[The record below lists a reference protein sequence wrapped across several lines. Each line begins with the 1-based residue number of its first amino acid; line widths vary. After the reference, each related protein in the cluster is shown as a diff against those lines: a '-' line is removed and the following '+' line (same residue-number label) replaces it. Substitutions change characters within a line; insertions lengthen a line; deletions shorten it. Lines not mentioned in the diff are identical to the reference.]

1 MKTMIN
7 HFAPEHKT
15 DLIST
20 HFGNLE
26 GSDEIKIVDFLE
38 ETENGQFVISMY
50 SPLFSG
56 NKLKVFV
63 RGNKLVLFI
72 TEVVESSQSTTLYV
86 SDWQNYYPQSY
97 TRMRNVSFFLP
108 GDNFFLLRH
117 FLVPEKY
124 LLKILLGQL
133 TDN

>member
-1 MKTMIN
+1 MIN

-15 DLIST
+15 NLVST
-20 HFGNLE
+20 HFGGQE
-26 GSDEIKIVDFLE
+26 ISDEIKIVDFLE
-38 ETENGQFVISMY
+38 ETENGQFVISLF
-50 SPLFSG
+50 SPLFSE

-72 TEVVESSQSTTLYV
+72 TEYVESGQSTTLYV
-86 SDWQNYYPQSY
+86 SDWQSFFPQSY
-97 TRMRNVSFFLP
+97 SRMRNVSLILP